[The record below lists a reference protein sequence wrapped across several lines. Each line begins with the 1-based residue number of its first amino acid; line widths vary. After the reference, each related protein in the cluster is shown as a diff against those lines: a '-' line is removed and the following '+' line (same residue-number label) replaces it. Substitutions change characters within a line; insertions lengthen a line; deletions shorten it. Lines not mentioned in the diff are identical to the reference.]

1 MSVRKNNFPAT
12 VIIVIILA
20 GAIFL
25 LSGLCTGGFAIQAEL
40 GEPDAYSPRH
50 WYEALLIGSFA
61 LIPSG
66 LMLWAALRQM
76 RRGNTKISGV
86 IFLIAGSLAAL
97 MSILNLVD
105 FAGRLLYAITNADMS
120 GRIGPGLLSLAFV
133 MLMLAAGIWLVYV
146 GIKILRNK
154 GPAPISPETFD

>member
-25 LSGLCTGGFAIQAEL
+25 LSGLCTGGFAIQAEF

-66 LMLWAALRQM
+66 FMLWAAIRQM
-76 RRGNTKISGV
+76 RRGNNKISGV
-86 IFLIAGSLAAL
+86 IFLIAGAL
-97 MSILNLVD
+97 LGLYGLVT
-105 FAGRLLYAITNADMS
+105 FLGFFVRVT
-120 GRIGPGLLSLAFV
+120 GLLSYGFSIYGMAHSLGTFAF
-133 MLMLAAGIWLVYV
+133 AAM
-146 GIKILRNK
+146 ILFCAYSLLRVSVTTLK
-154 GPAPISPETFD
+154 TKSKPPINPETFD